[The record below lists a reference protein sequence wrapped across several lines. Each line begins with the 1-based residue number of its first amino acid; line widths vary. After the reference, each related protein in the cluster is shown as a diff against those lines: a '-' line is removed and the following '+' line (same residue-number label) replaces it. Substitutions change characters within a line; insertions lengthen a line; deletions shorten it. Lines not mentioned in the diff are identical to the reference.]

1 MLPGGAKRRPS
12 FKMVSN
18 MVIQLLHSIKY
29 SVEVPF
35 SNMAQQPVDIQKGT
49 LSSSN
54 NPNKK
59 VRQNPFF
66 KFIYLTPRGWFHE
79 AKMPK
84 CVLQN
89 AINISVFSLFN
100 FIKAVTP
107 KFLQH
112 NTKNYDV
119 FKVQFHFKNLPLKTP
134 KWWLKCQNDKK
145 KRLIWQHVAQYLL
158 PKNWH
163 FYTNKKCQC

>member
-49 LSSSN
+49 LASS

-59 VRQNPFF
+59 VRF
-66 KFIYLTPRGWFHE
+66 RE
-79 AKMPK
+79 
-84 CVLQN
+84 VLV
-89 AINISVFSLFN
+89 IS
-100 FIKAVTP
+100 
-107 KFLQH
+107 
-112 NTKNYDV
+112 
-119 FKVQFHFKNLPLKTP
+119 
-134 KWWLKCQNDKK
+134 
-145 KRLIWQHVAQYLL
+145 R
-158 PKNWH
+158 
-163 FYTNKKCQC
+163 